1 MNTNFSFKV
10 CTEPNSFELCRAVEK
25 STKLISQITRIREL
39 VEAHA
44 GGGSKGGKD
53 GSEDA
58 DERLNDELPEN
69 FLGVVNWPSFDW
81 LDRLVNHLGNYN
93 IVV

>member
-1 MNTNFSFKV
+1 M
-10 CTEPNSFELCRAVEK
+10 
-25 STKLISQITRIREL
+25 REL

-58 DERLNDELPEN
+58 DERLNDELPEC
-69 FLGVVNWPSFDW
+69 FLGVVNRLSFDW
-81 LDRLVNHLGNYN
+81 LDRIISHLGKYN